1 MNEKR
6 SGGMVLDLH
15 IHDTDYVQYLLGV
28 PQAVQSFGAQ
38 ISGSAAHVV
47 THYLYDEDMA
57 ITAEGSWAMMGSFG
71 FEMSFNLVLEKATL
85 VYDCTRDPAFRVCPA
100 KGEAFTPEV
109 DGKDGYV
116 LQTEH
121 FAKRIQGENVEPVTT
136 LAGSRDSIRIVAAER
151 ESLCTGKAVSIS

>member
-1 MNEKR
+1 MNENR

-28 PQAVQSFGAQ
+28 PKSVQSFGAQ
-38 ISGSAAHVV
+38 ISGSTVHVV
-47 THYLYDEDMA
+47 THYLYDDDMA
-57 ITAEGSWAMMGSFG
+57 ITGVGGWAMMPAFG

-100 KGEAFTPEV
+100 QGDAFTPEV

-121 FAKRIQGENVEPVTT
+121 FVKRIQGEEVEPVTT
-136 LAGSRDSIRIVAAER
+136 LAGSRDSIRLVATER
-151 ESLCTGKAVSIS
+151 ESLRTGKAVSLA

>member
-1 MNEKR
+1 MNEQR

-47 THYLYDEDMA
+47 THYQYEEDMA
-57 ITAEGSWAMMGSFG
+57 ITAEGGWAMMPGFG
-71 FEMSFNLVLEKATL
+71 FEMSFNIVLEKATL
-85 VYDCTRDPAFRVCPA
+85 VYDCTREPAFRVCPA
-100 KGEAFTPEV
+100 DGEAFTPEV

-121 FAKRIQGENVEPVTT
+121 FVKRIQGQTVEPVTT
-136 LAGSRDSIRIVAAER
+136 LIGSRDSIRIVEAEKK
-151 ESLCTGKAVSIS
+151 SLRSGKAVSLV